1 MPPEMKSAEAI
12 QMMNRCNQEILSLR
26 AVIARLEPK
35 ADAYDNL
42 VRVLRLLP
50 QPSVGIMAVAGAICD
65 AEGYTVNP
73 ANVAETIPV
82 AKAAMRKTIEC
93 LLPTVAS
100 SGLLTHRLGEIAD
113 QIGKFEPEDAAA

>member
-1 MPPEMKSAEAI
+1 M
-12 QMMNRCNQEILSLR
+12 ILR
-26 AVIARLEPK
+26 
-35 ADAYDNL
+35 DD
-42 VRVLRLLP
+42 
-50 QPSVGIMAVAGAICD
+50 IMAVAGAICD

-100 SGLLTHRLGEIAD
+100 SVLLTHRLGEIAD